1 MDTVLNNISQSRYFT
16 DTATNTKIEEIK
28 KQLDGPSDAQKI
40 EAMKKLIA
48 MLSKGRDVSEAFPP
62 VVKNV
67 ISKNLELKKLVY
79 MYLVHYSEIQHT
91 SALLSIN
98 TIHKSLYDQNQV
110 IRASALRVMS
120 SIRVVEIVEVIVM
133 AIEKCLKDSSPF
145 VRKAAAF
152 AISKVCLLDNDK
164 QEAMIDYLDVLLN
177 DNSIMVLG
185 AAMVTFSEICPD
197 RYDLLHQHYR
207 KICQLL
213 ADFDEWSQAVTLGVL
228 MKYARTQFKSPDS
241 SIDDKESSNKKQ
253 KKKSTSFYSDD
264 EDSDGDNVSVMKSFN
279 SMESEEIDPDH
290 RLLLKSTLPLL
301 QSRNNAVVMA
311 VSSLYFY
318 CAPVIEAQKVGKS
331 LVRLL
336 RNSPEAQ
343 YIVLTNIA
351 TMVTMRPNMFEPFL
365 SEFFINAGDPEY
377 CIKLKL
383 EILTRLAT
391 QSNISRILKEFKEY
405 VKNEDKKFVAATIH
419 SIGTCATNIP
429 DVTESC
435 IYGLVSLLS
444 NPSAVVVAESVV
456 VLKRLLQM
464 NAKEGNTGNIKYENI
479 ILHLGKL
486 LDTLQV
492 ASARS
497 SIVWVI
503 GEYSHKIPMVAP
515 DIFRKL
521 AKSFSDEDDYVKLQ
535 ILTLGSKLYFQFNG
549 GNQDNTNGN
558 SNNSGSI
565 GEKITLLFQY
575 VLNQAKFDLN
585 YDVRDNSRMLRHLL
599 FSNEQAPQLASHAK
613 QIIVNEKPIPTETSI
628 SEDRQRFILGSLS
641 HIVNHSALGYQSL
654 PNFPDEAPDASVRQP
669 IQKWVAPNMM
679 NEKKI
684 IFGNNS
690 ANDSSFYS
698 DDDQD
703 DEYDDDEYDE
713 EYDGQQ
719 DEYEEEEEEEQD
731 ELEKFFDD
739 SPKKTKK
746 PSSKKSSGGRKGKG
760 KIYQGEQSEDDQQ
773 NGDDDEDDF
782 DELFGLKPTNSNNSN
797 NNEQQKQKQNS
808 MELISTTEP
817 ESPFSMISTTSIK
830 KVLLKHSNSGGL
842 GIEYCFVRGAYE
854 PSQPSYNIITLYF
867 KNHSDEPITDI
878 SIGNKNLIDGADILD
893 FDTIETLDPQQ
904 VLEKQMEIKFNSISQ
919 SLKFEILS
927 SKGSYQV
934 SILPLIGEL
943 LVPTLDINNLDKD
956 WCKDAPAIEEDVEMG
971 DKTSTKMEES
981 GGGLDSILLYIIE
994 SVNLKPIALN
1004 QLKST
1009 AYLSGK
1015 TLIKSEPLYLE
1026 ISKISGASALHCIIR
1041 SNDLFVSQALFKK

>member
-1 MDTVLNNISQSRYFT
+1 MNTVLNNISQSRYFT

-48 MLSKGRDVSEAFPP
+48 MLSKGRDVSEAFPA

-79 MYLVHYSEIQHT
+79 MYLVHYSEIQHN

-110 IRASALRVMS
+110 IRATSLRVMS

-152 AISKVCLLDNDK
+152 AISKVCLLDSDK
-164 QEAMIDYLDVLLN
+164 QEAMIEYLDVLLN

-197 RYDLLHQHYR
+197 RFDLLHQHYR

-241 SIDDKESSNKKQ
+241 SIDDRDSNKKQ

-264 EDSDGDNVSVMKSFN
+264 EDEDDSVSISKHSFN
-279 SMESEEIDPDH
+279 SMDNEEIDPDH

-365 SEFFINAGDPEY
+365 SEFFITSGDPEY

-391 QSNISRILKEFKEY
+391 PSNISRILKEFKEY
-405 VKNEDKKFVAATIH
+405 VKNEDKIFVAATIH

-444 NPSAVVVAESVV
+444 NPSSVVVAESVV

-464 NAKEGNTGNIKYENI
+464 NAKEGNTSNIKYENI

-492 ASARS
+492 ANARA
-497 SIVWVI
+497 SIIWVI
-503 GEYSHKIPMVAP
+503 GEYSYKVPLVAP
-515 DIFRKL
+515 DILRKL
-521 AKSFSDEDDYVKLQ
+521 AKSFSDEDDSVKLQ
-535 ILTLGSKLYFQFNG
+535 ILVLGSKLYFQFN
-549 GNQDNTNGN
+549 NDNDSN
-558 SNNSGSI
+558 SNNRKVF
-565 GEKITLLFQY
+565 EKVTLLFQY

-599 FSNEQAPQLASHAK
+599 FSSDDQQKPAQLLTHAR
-613 QIIVNEKPIPTETSI
+613 QIVINEKPVPTETSI

-654 PNFPDEAPDASVRQP
+654 PSFPEQAPDPSVRQP

-684 IFGNNS
+684 IFGNNPN
-690 ANDSSFYS
+690 NDASFYS
-698 DDDQD
+698 DDEQEDDEDYQD
-703 DEYDDDEYDE
+703 YEEYDDDENE
-713 EYDGQQ
+713 EQ
-719 DEYEEEEEEEQD
+719 EEEEEEDQD

-739 SPKKTKK
+739 SPKKKKKPTKK
-746 PSSKKSSGGRKGKG
+746 AAKGR
-760 KIYQGEQSEDDQQ
+760 IYQGEQSEDDN
-773 NGDDDEDDF
+773 NGDDEDDM
-782 DELFGLKPTNSNNSN
+782 DELFGLKPSNKSANGN
-797 NNEQQKQKQNS
+797 GQENL
-808 MELISTTEP
+808 MELINVLDS
-817 ESPFSMISTTSIK
+817 ESLYSNISTTSIK
-830 KVLLKHSNSGGL
+830 KVLLKQNTSGGL
-842 GIEYCFVRGAYE
+842 GIEYCFVRGAYQ
-854 PSQPSYNIITLYF
+854 PTQPSYNIIQLYL

-878 SIGNKNLIDGADILD
+878 SIGTKNLIDGADILE
-893 FDTIETLDPQQ
+893 FETIDSIDSQQ
-904 VLEKQMEIKFNSISQ
+904 VVEKQMEIKFNSTSQ

-927 SKGSYQV
+927 NKGSNQV
-934 SILPLIGEL
+934 SILPIIGEL
-943 LVPTLDINNLDKD
+943 VIPTLEINSLQED
-956 WCKDAPAIEEDVEMG
+956 WCHGDNVEKQQDEIEMG
-971 DKTSTKMEES
+971 DSTIVKIQD
-981 GGGLDSILLYIIE
+981 GGLDSVLLYILE
-994 SVNLKPIALN
+994 SVNLKPIAIN
-1004 QLKST
+1004 QLKSI
-1009 AYLSGK
+1009 AYLAGT
-1015 TLIKSEPLYLE
+1015 TLIKNEPLYVE
-1026 ISKISGASALHCIIR
+1026 ISKISNNNTNLLCVIKC
-1041 SNDLFVSQALFKK
+1041 NDTLVLQNLFKKLRDILTK